1 MRKLLLS
8 IVAASMTLAAC
19 NAQSGYKVTGTVEGM
34 PDGKAI
40 IATVNGS
47 SLDTLAKADV
57 KNGSFEFTGN
67 VSEPTGAY
75 IMVIGQRGAIP
86 FMLENANITVNAG
99 QAGLTVTGSEGQKIY
114 DQFMAINTTTQQE
127 AMKLQQE
134 YQAANGD
141 QAKMQAVQEAYAK
154 LMTDAQAKETE
165 LIKANPDSYV
175 STFVIVSSMGQMEYE
190 QLKERYNL
198 LGEKAKASA
207 QGKAIAAQIAK
218 LESTAIGQIA
228 PNFTITTPE
237 GESISLYDIKG
248 KVKLIDFWAS
258 WCGPCRHE
266 MKNLLPI
273 YNELKG
279 DDLEFISISLDS
291 KEENWRKMLEEEKL
305 PWVML
310 WDKEGFVIGNKPNK
324 IQRAY
329 GFYSIP
335 FIVLIDK
342 EGRLLAKD
350 LRGERVKEEILKA
363 RANK

>member
-114 DQFMAINTTTQQE
+114 DQFMAINATAQQE

-141 QAKMQAVQEAYAK
+141 QAKIQAIQEAYAK

-175 STFVIVSSMGQMEYE
+175 STFVIVSGMGQMEYE

-258 WCGPCRHE
+258 WCGPCRGENPHVVE
-266 MKNLLPI
+266 IYKEYHPKGLEIFGVSLHNNKEAWVKAIADDGLVWKHGSDLKGWQSAPAQLYSVSGIPHTVLLDENNKIIAKNLRGD
-273 YNELKG
+273 ELKQ
-279 DDLEFISISLDS
+279 
-291 KEENWRKMLEEEKL
+291 
-305 PWVML
+305 
-310 WDKEGFVIGNKPNK
+310 K
-324 IQRAY
+324 IA
-329 GFYSIP
+329 
-335 FIVLIDK
+335 
-342 EGRLLAKD
+342 ELLK
-350 LRGERVKEEILKA
+350 
-363 RANK
+363 

>member
-175 STFVIVSSMGQMEYE
+175 STFVIVSGMGQMEYE

-258 WCGPCRHE
+258 WCGPCRGENPHVVE
-266 MKNLLPI
+266 IYKEYHPKGLEIFGVSLDNNKEAWVKAIADDGLVWKHGSDLKGWQSAPAQLYSVSGIPHTILLDENNKIIAKNLRGD
-273 YNELKG
+273 ELKQ
-279 DDLEFISISLDS
+279 
-291 KEENWRKMLEEEKL
+291 
-305 PWVML
+305 
-310 WDKEGFVIGNKPNK
+310 K
-324 IQRAY
+324 IA
-329 GFYSIP
+329 
-335 FIVLIDK
+335 
-342 EGRLLAKD
+342 ELLK
-350 LRGERVKEEILKA
+350 
-363 RANK
+363 

>member
-47 SLDTLAKADV
+47 TLDTLAKADV

-86 FMLENANITVNAG
+86 FMLENANITISAG

-114 DQFMAINTTTQQE
+114 DQFMAINATAQQE

-141 QAKMQAVQEAYAK
+141 QAKIQAIQEAYAK
-154 LMTDAQAKETE
+154 LMTDVQAKETE

-175 STFVIVSSMGQMEYE
+175 SAFVIASGMGQMEYE

-198 LGEKAKASA
+198 LGEKAKAGA

-258 WCGPCRHE
+258 WCGPCRGENPHVVE
-266 MKNLLPI
+266 IYKEYHPKGLEIFGVSLDNNKEAWVKAIADDGLVWKHGSDLKGWQSAPAQLYSVTGISHTVLLDENNKIIAKNLRGD
-273 YNELKG
+273 ELKQ
-279 DDLEFISISLDS
+279 
-291 KEENWRKMLEEEKL
+291 
-305 PWVML
+305 
-310 WDKEGFVIGNKPNK
+310 K
-324 IQRAY
+324 IA
-329 GFYSIP
+329 
-335 FIVLIDK
+335 
-342 EGRLLAKD
+342 ELLK
-350 LRGERVKEEILKA
+350 
-363 RANK
+363 

>member
-127 AMKLQQE
+127 AIKLQQE

-258 WCGPCRHE
+258 WCGPCRGENPHVVE
-266 MKNLLPI
+266 IYKEYHPKGLEIFGVSLDNNKEAWVKAIADDGLVWKHGSDLKGWQSAPAQLYSVSGIPHTVLLDENNKIIAKNLRGD
-273 YNELKG
+273 ELKQ
-279 DDLEFISISLDS
+279 
-291 KEENWRKMLEEEKL
+291 
-305 PWVML
+305 
-310 WDKEGFVIGNKPNK
+310 K
-324 IQRAY
+324 IA
-329 GFYSIP
+329 
-335 FIVLIDK
+335 
-342 EGRLLAKD
+342 ELLK
-350 LRGERVKEEILKA
+350 
-363 RANK
+363 

>member
-47 SLDTLAKADV
+47 TLDTLAKADV

-86 FMLENANITVNAG
+86 FMLENANITISAG

-114 DQFMAINTTTQQE
+114 DQFMSINATAQQE

-141 QAKMQAVQEAYAK
+141 QAKIQAIQEAYAK
-154 LMTDAQAKETE
+154 LMTDVQAKETE

-175 STFVIVSSMGQMEYE
+175 SAFVIASGMGQMEYE

-198 LGEKAKASA
+198 LGEKAKAGA

-258 WCGPCRHE
+258 WCGPCRGENPHVVE
-266 MKNLLPI
+266 IYKEYHPKGLEIFGVSLDNNKEAWVKAIADDGLVWKHGSDLKGWQSAPAQLYSVTGIPHTVLLDENNKIIAKNLRGD
-273 YNELKG
+273 ELKQ
-279 DDLEFISISLDS
+279 
-291 KEENWRKMLEEEKL
+291 
-305 PWVML
+305 
-310 WDKEGFVIGNKPNK
+310 K
-324 IQRAY
+324 IA
-329 GFYSIP
+329 
-335 FIVLIDK
+335 
-342 EGRLLAKD
+342 ELLK
-350 LRGERVKEEILKA
+350 
-363 RANK
+363 

>member
-114 DQFMAINTTTQQE
+114 DQFMAINASAQQE

-141 QAKMQAVQEAYAK
+141 QAKIQAVQEAYAK

-190 QLKERYNL
+190 QLKERYSL

-258 WCGPCRHE
+258 WCGPCRGENPHVVE
-266 MKNLLPI
+266 IYKEYHPKGLEIFGVSLDNNKEAWVKAIADDGLVWKHGSDLKGWQSAPAQLYSVTGIPHTVLLDENIIAKNLRGD
-273 YNELKG
+273 ELKQ
-279 DDLEFISISLDS
+279 
-291 KEENWRKMLEEEKL
+291 
-305 PWVML
+305 
-310 WDKEGFVIGNKPNK
+310 K
-324 IQRAY
+324 IA
-329 GFYSIP
+329 
-335 FIVLIDK
+335 
-342 EGRLLAKD
+342 ELLK
-350 LRGERVKEEILKA
+350 
-363 RANK
+363 

>member
-114 DQFMAINTTTQQE
+114 DQFMAINATAQQE

-141 QAKMQAVQEAYAK
+141 QAKIQAVQEAYAK

-175 STFVIVSSMGQMEYE
+175 STFVIVSGMGQMEYE

-258 WCGPCRHE
+258 WCGPCRGENPHVVE
-266 MKNLLPI
+266 IYKEYHPKGLEIFGVSLDNNKEAWVKAIADDGLVWKHGSDLKGWQSAPAQLYSVTGIPHTVLLDENNKIIAKNLRGD
-273 YNELKG
+273 ELKQ
-279 DDLEFISISLDS
+279 
-291 KEENWRKMLEEEKL
+291 
-305 PWVML
+305 
-310 WDKEGFVIGNKPNK
+310 K
-324 IQRAY
+324 IA
-329 GFYSIP
+329 
-335 FIVLIDK
+335 
-342 EGRLLAKD
+342 ELLK
-350 LRGERVKEEILKA
+350 
-363 RANK
+363 

>member
-47 SLDTLAKADV
+47 TLDTLAKADV

-86 FMLENANITVNAG
+86 FMLENANITISAG

-141 QAKMQAVQEAYAK
+141 QAKIQAIQEAYAK
-154 LMTDAQAKETE
+154 LMTDVQAKETE

-175 STFVIVSSMGQMEYE
+175 SAFVIASGMGQMEYE

-198 LGEKAKASA
+198 LGEKAKAGA

-258 WCGPCRHE
+258 WCGPCRGENPHVVE
-266 MKNLLPI
+266 IYKEYHPKGLEIFGVSLDNNKEAWVKAIADDGLVWKHGSDLKGWQSAPAQLYSVTGIPHTVLLDENNKIIAKNLRGD
-273 YNELKG
+273 ELKQ
-279 DDLEFISISLDS
+279 
-291 KEENWRKMLEEEKL
+291 
-305 PWVML
+305 
-310 WDKEGFVIGNKPNK
+310 K
-324 IQRAY
+324 IA
-329 GFYSIP
+329 
-335 FIVLIDK
+335 
-342 EGRLLAKD
+342 ELLK
-350 LRGERVKEEILKA
+350 
-363 RANK
+363 

>member
-86 FMLENANITVNAG
+86 FMLENANITISAG

-248 KVKLIDFWAS
+248 KVKLVDFWAS
-258 WCGPCRHE
+258 WCGPCRGENPHVVE
-266 MKNLLPI
+266 IYKEYHPKGLEIFGVSLDNNKEAWVKAIADDGLVWKHGSDLKGWQSAPAQLYSVTGIPHTVLLDENNKIIAKNLRGD
-273 YNELKG
+273 ELKQ
-279 DDLEFISISLDS
+279 
-291 KEENWRKMLEEEKL
+291 
-305 PWVML
+305 
-310 WDKEGFVIGNKPNK
+310 K
-324 IQRAY
+324 IA
-329 GFYSIP
+329 
-335 FIVLIDK
+335 
-342 EGRLLAKD
+342 ELLK
-350 LRGERVKEEILKA
+350 
-363 RANK
+363 

>member
-134 YQAANGD
+134 YQASNGD

-175 STFVIVSSMGQMEYE
+175 STFVIVSGMGQMEYE

-258 WCGPCRHE
+258 WCGPCRGENPHVVE
-266 MKNLLPI
+266 IYKEYHPKGLEIFGVSLDNNKEAWVKAIADDGLVWKHGSDLKGWQSAPAQLYSVSGIPHTVLLDENNKIIAKNLRGD
-273 YNELKG
+273 ELKQ
-279 DDLEFISISLDS
+279 
-291 KEENWRKMLEEEKL
+291 
-305 PWVML
+305 
-310 WDKEGFVIGNKPNK
+310 K
-324 IQRAY
+324 IA
-329 GFYSIP
+329 
-335 FIVLIDK
+335 
-342 EGRLLAKD
+342 ELLK
-350 LRGERVKEEILKA
+350 
-363 RANK
+363 

>member
-99 QAGLTVTGSEGQKIY
+99 QAGLTVTGSKGQKIY

-175 STFVIVSSMGQMEYE
+175 STFVIVSGMGQMEYE

-258 WCGPCRHE
+258 WCGPCRGENPHVVE
-266 MKNLLPI
+266 IYKEYHPKGLEIFGVSLDNNKEAWVKAIADDGLVWKHGSDLKGWQSAPAQLYSVSGIPHTVLLDENNKIIAKNLRGD
-273 YNELKG
+273 ELKQ
-279 DDLEFISISLDS
+279 
-291 KEENWRKMLEEEKL
+291 
-305 PWVML
+305 
-310 WDKEGFVIGNKPNK
+310 K
-324 IQRAY
+324 IA
-329 GFYSIP
+329 
-335 FIVLIDK
+335 
-342 EGRLLAKD
+342 ELLK
-350 LRGERVKEEILKA
+350 
-363 RANK
+363 

>member
-114 DQFMAINTTTQQE
+114 DQFMAINATAQQE

-175 STFVIVSSMGQMEYE
+175 STFVIVSGMGQMEYE

-237 GESISLYDIKG
+237 GESISLYGIKG

-258 WCGPCRHE
+258 WCGPCRGENPHVVE
-266 MKNLLPI
+266 IYKEYHPKGLEIFGVSLDNNKEAWVKAIADDGLVWKHGSDLKGWQSAPAKLYSVTGIPHTILLDENNKIIAKNLRGD
-273 YNELKG
+273 ELKQ
-279 DDLEFISISLDS
+279 
-291 KEENWRKMLEEEKL
+291 
-305 PWVML
+305 
-310 WDKEGFVIGNKPNK
+310 K
-324 IQRAY
+324 IA
-329 GFYSIP
+329 
-335 FIVLIDK
+335 
-342 EGRLLAKD
+342 ELLK
-350 LRGERVKEEILKA
+350 
-363 RANK
+363 

>member
-114 DQFMAINTTTQQE
+114 GQFMAINATAQQE

-175 STFVIVSSMGQMEYE
+175 STFVIVSGMGQMEYE

-258 WCGPCRHE
+258 WCGPCRGENPHVVE
-266 MKNLLPI
+266 IYKEYHPKGLEIFGVSLDNNKEAWVKAIADDGLVWKHGSDLKGWQSAPAQLYSVSGIPHTVLLDENNKIIAKNLRGD
-273 YNELKG
+273 ELKQ
-279 DDLEFISISLDS
+279 
-291 KEENWRKMLEEEKL
+291 
-305 PWVML
+305 
-310 WDKEGFVIGNKPNK
+310 K
-324 IQRAY
+324 IA
-329 GFYSIP
+329 
-335 FIVLIDK
+335 
-342 EGRLLAKD
+342 ELLK
-350 LRGERVKEEILKA
+350 
-363 RANK
+363 

>member
-114 DQFMAINTTTQQE
+114 DQFMAINATAQQE

-141 QAKMQAVQEAYAK
+141 QAKIQAIQEAYAK

-175 STFVIVSSMGQMEYE
+175 STFVIVSGMGQMEYE

-258 WCGPCRHE
+258 WCGPCRGENPHVVE
-266 MKNLLPI
+266 IYKEYHPKGLEIFGVSLDNNKEAWVKAIADDGLVWKHGSDLKGWQSAPAQLYSVSGIPHTILLDENNKIIAKNLRGD
-273 YNELKG
+273 ELKQ
-279 DDLEFISISLDS
+279 
-291 KEENWRKMLEEEKL
+291 
-305 PWVML
+305 
-310 WDKEGFVIGNKPNK
+310 K
-324 IQRAY
+324 IA
-329 GFYSIP
+329 
-335 FIVLIDK
+335 
-342 EGRLLAKD
+342 ELLK
-350 LRGERVKEEILKA
+350 
-363 RANK
+363 

>member
-207 QGKAIAAQIAK
+207 QIAK

-258 WCGPCRHE
+258 WCGPCRGENPHVVE
-266 MKNLLPI
+266 IYKEYHPKGLEIFGVSLDNNKEAWVKAIADDGLVWKHGSDLKGWQSAPAQLYSVSGIPHTVLLDENNKIIAKNLRGD
-273 YNELKG
+273 ELKQ
-279 DDLEFISISLDS
+279 
-291 KEENWRKMLEEEKL
+291 
-305 PWVML
+305 
-310 WDKEGFVIGNKPNK
+310 K
-324 IQRAY
+324 IA
-329 GFYSIP
+329 
-335 FIVLIDK
+335 
-342 EGRLLAKD
+342 ELLK
-350 LRGERVKEEILKA
+350 
-363 RANK
+363 

>member
-1 MRKLLLS
+1 MRKLFLS

-114 DQFMAINTTTQQE
+114 DQFMAINATAQQE

-175 STFVIVSSMGQMEYE
+175 STFVIVSGMGQMEYE

-258 WCGPCRHE
+258 WCGPCRGENPHVVE
-266 MKNLLPI
+266 IYKEYHPKGLEIFGVSLDNNKEAWVKAIADDGLVWKHGSDLKGWQSAPAQLYSVSGIPHTVLLDENNKIIAKNLRGD
-273 YNELKG
+273 ELKQ
-279 DDLEFISISLDS
+279 
-291 KEENWRKMLEEEKL
+291 
-305 PWVML
+305 
-310 WDKEGFVIGNKPNK
+310 K
-324 IQRAY
+324 IA
-329 GFYSIP
+329 
-335 FIVLIDK
+335 
-342 EGRLLAKD
+342 ELLK
-350 LRGERVKEEILKA
+350 
-363 RANK
+363 

>member
-47 SLDTLAKADV
+47 TLDTLAKADV

-86 FMLENANITVNAG
+86 FMLENANITISAG

-114 DQFMAINTTTQQE
+114 DQFMAINATAQQE

-141 QAKMQAVQEAYAK
+141 QAKIQAIQEAYAK
-154 LMTDAQAKETE
+154 LMTDVQAKETE

-175 STFVIVSSMGQMEYE
+175 SAFVIASGMGQMEYE

-198 LGEKAKASA
+198 LGEKAKAGA

-258 WCGPCRHE
+258 WCGPCRGENPHVVE
-266 MKNLLPI
+266 IYKEYHPKGLEIFGVSLDNNTEAWVKAIADDGLVWKHGSDLKGWQSAPAQLYSVTGIPHTVLLDENNKIIAKNLRGD
-273 YNELKG
+273 ELKQ
-279 DDLEFISISLDS
+279 
-291 KEENWRKMLEEEKL
+291 
-305 PWVML
+305 
-310 WDKEGFVIGNKPNK
+310 K
-324 IQRAY
+324 IA
-329 GFYSIP
+329 
-335 FIVLIDK
+335 
-342 EGRLLAKD
+342 ELLK
-350 LRGERVKEEILKA
+350 
-363 RANK
+363 

>member
-114 DQFMAINTTTQQE
+114 DQFMAINATAQQE

-175 STFVIVSSMGQMEYE
+175 STFVIVSGMGQMEYE

-258 WCGPCRHE
+258 WCGPCRGENPHVVE
-266 MKNLLPI
+266 IYKEYHPKGLEIFGVSLDNNKEAWVKAIADDGLVWKHGSDLKGWQSAPAQLYSVSGIPHTVLLDENNKIIAKNLRGD
-273 YNELKG
+273 ELKQ
-279 DDLEFISISLDS
+279 
-291 KEENWRKMLEEEKL
+291 
-305 PWVML
+305 
-310 WDKEGFVIGNKPNK
+310 K
-324 IQRAY
+324 IA
-329 GFYSIP
+329 
-335 FIVLIDK
+335 
-342 EGRLLAKD
+342 
-350 LRGERVKEEILKA
+350 EILK
-363 RANK
+363 

>member
-47 SLDTLAKADV
+47 TLDTLAKADV
-57 KNGSFEFTGN
+57 KSGSFEFTGN

-86 FMLENANITVNAG
+86 FMLENANITISAG

-114 DQFMAINTTTQQE
+114 DQFMAINATAQQE

-134 YQAANGD
+134 FQAANGD
-141 QAKMQAVQEAYAK
+141 QAKIQAIQEAYAK
-154 LMTDAQAKETE
+154 LMTDAQAKEAE
-165 LIKANPDSYV
+165 LLKANPDSYV
-175 STFVIVSSMGQMEYE
+175 SAFVIASGMGQMEYE

-198 LGEKAKASA
+198 LGENAKASA

-258 WCGPCRHE
+258 WCGPCRGENPHVVE
-266 MKNLLPI
+266 IYKEYHPKGLEIFGVSLDNNKEAWVKAIADDGLVWKHGSDLKGWQSAPAQLYSVSGIPHTVLLDENNKIIAKNLRGD
-273 YNELKG
+273 ELKQ
-279 DDLEFISISLDS
+279 
-291 KEENWRKMLEEEKL
+291 
-305 PWVML
+305 
-310 WDKEGFVIGNKPNK
+310 K
-324 IQRAY
+324 IA
-329 GFYSIP
+329 
-335 FIVLIDK
+335 
-342 EGRLLAKD
+342 ELLK
-350 LRGERVKEEILKA
+350 
-363 RANK
+363 

>member
-47 SLDTLAKADV
+47 TLDTLAKADV

-86 FMLENANITVNAG
+86 FMLENANITISAG

-114 DQFMAINTTTQQE
+114 DQFMAINATAQQE

-141 QAKMQAVQEAYAK
+141 QAKIQAIQEAYAK
-154 LMTDAQAKETE
+154 LMTDVQAKETE

-175 STFVIVSSMGQMEYE
+175 SAFVIASGMGQMEYE

-198 LGEKAKASA
+198 LGEKAKAGA

-258 WCGPCRHE
+258 WCGPCRGENPHVVE
-266 MKNLLPI
+266 IYKEYHPKGLEIFGVSLVINKEAWVKAIADDGLVWKHGSDLKGWQSAPAQLYSVTGIPHTVLLDENNKIIAKNLRGD
-273 YNELKG
+273 ELKQ
-279 DDLEFISISLDS
+279 
-291 KEENWRKMLEEEKL
+291 
-305 PWVML
+305 
-310 WDKEGFVIGNKPNK
+310 K
-324 IQRAY
+324 IA
-329 GFYSIP
+329 
-335 FIVLIDK
+335 
-342 EGRLLAKD
+342 ELLK
-350 LRGERVKEEILKA
+350 
-363 RANK
+363 

>member
-34 PDGKAI
+34 AI

-114 DQFMAINTTTQQE
+114 DQFMAINATAQQE

-175 STFVIVSSMGQMEYE
+175 STFVIVSGMGQMEVE

-258 WCGPCRHE
+258 WCGPCRGENPHVVE
-266 MKNLLPI
+266 IYKEYHPKGLEIFGVSLDNNKEAWVKAIADDGLVWKHGSDLKGWQSAPAQLYSVSGIPHTVLLDENNKIIAKNLRGD
-273 YNELKG
+273 ELKQ
-279 DDLEFISISLDS
+279 
-291 KEENWRKMLEEEKL
+291 
-305 PWVML
+305 
-310 WDKEGFVIGNKPNK
+310 K
-324 IQRAY
+324 IA
-329 GFYSIP
+329 
-335 FIVLIDK
+335 
-342 EGRLLAKD
+342 ELLK
-350 LRGERVKEEILKA
+350 
-363 RANK
+363 

>member
-1 MRKLLLS
+1 M
-8 IVAASMTLAAC
+8 
-19 NAQSGYKVTGTVEGM
+19 
-34 PDGKAI
+34 
-40 IATVNGS
+40 
-47 SLDTLAKADV
+47 

-198 LGEKAKASA
+198 VGEKAKASA

-258 WCGPCRHE
+258 WCGPCRGENPHVVE
-266 MKNLLPI
+266 IYKEYHPKGLEIFGVSLDNNKEAWVKAIADDGLVWKHGSDLKGWQSAPAQLYSVSGIPHTVLLDENNKIIAKNLRGD
-273 YNELKG
+273 ELKQ
-279 DDLEFISISLDS
+279 
-291 KEENWRKMLEEEKL
+291 
-305 PWVML
+305 
-310 WDKEGFVIGNKPNK
+310 K
-324 IQRAY
+324 IA
-329 GFYSIP
+329 
-335 FIVLIDK
+335 
-342 EGRLLAKD
+342 ELLK
-350 LRGERVKEEILKA
+350 
-363 RANK
+363 

>member
-190 QLKERYNL
+190 QLKEKYAL
-198 LGEKAKASA
+198 LGEQAKASA

-258 WCGPCRHE
+258 WCGPCRGENPHVVE
-266 MKNLLPI
+266 IYKEYHPKGLEIFGVSLDNNKEAWVKAIADDGLVWKHGSDLKGWQSAPAQLYSVSGIPHTVLLDENNKIIAKNLRGD
-273 YNELKG
+273 ELKQ
-279 DDLEFISISLDS
+279 
-291 KEENWRKMLEEEKL
+291 
-305 PWVML
+305 
-310 WDKEGFVIGNKPNK
+310 K
-324 IQRAY
+324 IA
-329 GFYSIP
+329 
-335 FIVLIDK
+335 
-342 EGRLLAKD
+342 ELLK
-350 LRGERVKEEILKA
+350 
-363 RANK
+363 

>member
-114 DQFMAINTTTQQE
+114 DQFMAINATAQQE

-175 STFVIVSSMGQMEYE
+175 STFVIVSGMGQMEYE

-258 WCGPCRHE
+258 WCGPCRGENPHVVE
-266 MKNLLPI
+266 IYKEYHPKGLEIFGVSLDNNKEAWVKAIADDGLVWKHGSDLKGWQSAPAQLYSVSGIPHTVLLDENNKIIAKNLRDD
-273 YNELKG
+273 ELKQ
-279 DDLEFISISLDS
+279 
-291 KEENWRKMLEEEKL
+291 
-305 PWVML
+305 
-310 WDKEGFVIGNKPNK
+310 K
-324 IQRAY
+324 IA
-329 GFYSIP
+329 
-335 FIVLIDK
+335 
-342 EGRLLAKD
+342 ELLK
-350 LRGERVKEEILKA
+350 
-363 RANK
+363 

>member
-114 DQFMAINTTTQQE
+114 DQFMAINASAQQE

-141 QAKMQAVQEAYAK
+141 QAKIQAVQEAYAK

-175 STFVIVSSMGQMEYE
+175 STFVIVSIMGQMEYE
-190 QLKERYNL
+190 QLKERYSL

-258 WCGPCRHE
+258 WCGPCRGENPHVVE
-266 MKNLLPI
+266 IYKEYHPKGLEIFGVSLDNNKEAWVKAIADDGLVWKHGSDLKGWQSAPAQLYSVTGIPHTVLLDENNKIIAKNLRGD
-273 YNELKG
+273 ELKQ
-279 DDLEFISISLDS
+279 
-291 KEENWRKMLEEEKL
+291 
-305 PWVML
+305 
-310 WDKEGFVIGNKPNK
+310 K
-324 IQRAY
+324 IA
-329 GFYSIP
+329 
-335 FIVLIDK
+335 
-342 EGRLLAKD
+342 ELLK
-350 LRGERVKEEILKA
+350 
-363 RANK
+363 

>member
-8 IVAASMTLAAC
+8 IFAASMTLAAC

-175 STFVIVSSMGQMEYE
+175 STFVIVSGMGQMEYE

-258 WCGPCRHE
+258 WCGPCRGENPHVVE
-266 MKNLLPI
+266 IYKEYHPKGLEIFGVSLDNNKEAWVKAIADDGLVWKHGSDLKGWQSAPAQLYSVSGIPHTVLLDENNKIIAKNLRGD
-273 YNELKG
+273 ELKQ
-279 DDLEFISISLDS
+279 
-291 KEENWRKMLEEEKL
+291 
-305 PWVML
+305 
-310 WDKEGFVIGNKPNK
+310 K
-324 IQRAY
+324 IA
-329 GFYSIP
+329 
-335 FIVLIDK
+335 
-342 EGRLLAKD
+342 ELLK
-350 LRGERVKEEILKA
+350 
-363 RANK
+363 

>member
-1 MRKLLLS
+1 
-8 IVAASMTLAAC
+8 
-19 NAQSGYKVTGTVEGM
+19 
-34 PDGKAI
+34 
-40 IATVNGS
+40 
-47 SLDTLAKADV
+47 
-57 KNGSFEFTGN
+57 
-67 VSEPTGAY
+67 
-75 IMVIGQRGAIP
+75 MVIGQRGAIP

-258 WCGPCRHE
+258 WCGPCRGENPHVVE
-266 MKNLLPI
+266 IYKEYHPKGLEIFGVSLDNNKEAWVKAIADDGLVWKHGSDLKGWQSAPAQLYSVSGIPHTVLLDENNKIIAKNLRGD
-273 YNELKG
+273 ELKQ
-279 DDLEFISISLDS
+279 
-291 KEENWRKMLEEEKL
+291 
-305 PWVML
+305 
-310 WDKEGFVIGNKPNK
+310 K
-324 IQRAY
+324 IA
-329 GFYSIP
+329 
-335 FIVLIDK
+335 
-342 EGRLLAKD
+342 ELLK
-350 LRGERVKEEILKA
+350 
-363 RANK
+363 

>member
-114 DQFMAINTTTQQE
+114 DQFMAINATAQQE

-175 STFVIVSSMGQMEYE
+175 STFVIVSGMGQMEYE

-207 QGKAIAAQIAK
+207 TGKAIAAQIAIV
-218 LESTAIGQIA
+218 ESTSIGQIA

-258 WCGPCRHE
+258 WCGPCRGENPHVVE
-266 MKNLLPI
+266 IYKEYHPKGLEIFGVSLDNNKEAWVKAIADDGLVWKHGSDLKGWQSAPAQLYSVSGIPHTVLLDENNKIIAKNLRGD
-273 YNELKG
+273 ELKQ
-279 DDLEFISISLDS
+279 
-291 KEENWRKMLEEEKL
+291 
-305 PWVML
+305 
-310 WDKEGFVIGNKPNK
+310 K
-324 IQRAY
+324 IA
-329 GFYSIP
+329 
-335 FIVLIDK
+335 
-342 EGRLLAKD
+342 ELLK
-350 LRGERVKEEILKA
+350 
-363 RANK
+363 

>member
-19 NAQSGYKVTGTVEGM
+19 NAQSGYKVTGTIEGM
-34 PDGKAI
+34 PDGKAF
-40 IATVNGS
+40 IANFDGTK
-47 SLDTLAKADV
+47 LDTLAKSDIT
-57 KNGSFEFTGN
+57 NGAFEFTGK
-67 VSEPTGAY
+67 VSEPTGAF
-75 IMVIGQRGAIP
+75 IMVVGQRFSLPI
-86 FMLENANITVNAG
+86 MLENANITVNAG
-99 QAGLTVTGSEGQKIY
+99 QAGLNVTGSEGQKIY

-258 WCGPCRHE
+258 WCGPCRGENPHVVE
-266 MKNLLPI
+266 IYKEYHPKGLEIFGVSLDNNKEAWVKAIADDGLVWKHGSDLKGWQSAPAKLYSVTGIPHTILLDENNKIIAKNLRGD
-273 YNELKG
+273 ELKQ
-279 DDLEFISISLDS
+279 
-291 KEENWRKMLEEEKL
+291 
-305 PWVML
+305 
-310 WDKEGFVIGNKPNK
+310 K
-324 IQRAY
+324 IA
-329 GFYSIP
+329 
-335 FIVLIDK
+335 
-342 EGRLLAKD
+342 ELLK
-350 LRGERVKEEILKA
+350 
-363 RANK
+363 

>member
-258 WCGPCRHE
+258 WCGPCRGENPHVVE
-266 MKNLLPI
+266 IYREYHPKGLEIFGVSLDNNKEAWVKAIADDGLVWKHGSDLKGWQSAPAQLYSVSGIPHTVLLDENNKIIAKNLRGD
-273 YNELKG
+273 ELKQ
-279 DDLEFISISLDS
+279 
-291 KEENWRKMLEEEKL
+291 
-305 PWVML
+305 
-310 WDKEGFVIGNKPNK
+310 K
-324 IQRAY
+324 IA
-329 GFYSIP
+329 
-335 FIVLIDK
+335 
-342 EGRLLAKD
+342 ELLK
-350 LRGERVKEEILKA
+350 
-363 RANK
+363 

>member
-1 MRKLLLS
+1 M
-8 IVAASMTLAAC
+8 
-19 NAQSGYKVTGTVEGM
+19 
-34 PDGKAI
+34 
-40 IATVNGS
+40 
-47 SLDTLAKADV
+47 

-114 DQFMAINTTTQQE
+114 DQFMAINATAQQE

-175 STFVIVSSMGQMEYE
+175 STFVIVSGMGQMEYE

-258 WCGPCRHE
+258 WCGPCRGENPHVVE
-266 MKNLLPI
+266 IYKEYHPKGLEIFGVSLDNNKEAWVKAIADDGLVWKHGSDLKGWQSAPAQLYSVSGIPHTVLLDENNKIIAKNLRGD
-273 YNELKG
+273 ELKQ
-279 DDLEFISISLDS
+279 
-291 KEENWRKMLEEEKL
+291 
-305 PWVML
+305 
-310 WDKEGFVIGNKPNK
+310 K
-324 IQRAY
+324 IA
-329 GFYSIP
+329 
-335 FIVLIDK
+335 
-342 EGRLLAKD
+342 ELLK
-350 LRGERVKEEILKA
+350 
-363 RANK
+363 

>member
-114 DQFMAINTTTQQE
+114 DQFMAINATAQQE

-141 QAKMQAVQEAYAK
+141 QAKIQAIQEAYAK

-175 STFVIVSSMGQMEYE
+175 STFVIVSGMGQMEYE

-258 WCGPCRHE
+258 WCGPCRGENPHVVE
-266 MKNLLPI
+266 IYKEYHPKGLEIFGVSLDNNKEAWVKAIADDGLVWKHGSDLKGWQSAPVQLYSVSGIPHTVLLDENNKIIAKNLRGD
-273 YNELKG
+273 ELKQ
-279 DDLEFISISLDS
+279 
-291 KEENWRKMLEEEKL
+291 
-305 PWVML
+305 
-310 WDKEGFVIGNKPNK
+310 K
-324 IQRAY
+324 IA
-329 GFYSIP
+329 
-335 FIVLIDK
+335 
-342 EGRLLAKD
+342 ELLK
-350 LRGERVKEEILKA
+350 
-363 RANK
+363 

>member
-47 SLDTLAKADV
+47 TLDTLAKADV

-86 FMLENANITVNAG
+86 FMLENANITISAG

-114 DQFMAINTTTQQE
+114 DQFMAINATAQQE

-134 YQAANGD
+134 FQAANGD
-141 QAKMQAVQEAYAK
+141 QAKIQAIQEAYAK
-154 LMTDAQAKETE
+154 LMTDVQAKETE

-175 STFVIVSSMGQMEYE
+175 SAFVIASGMGQMEYE

-198 LGEKAKASA
+198 LGEKAKAGA

-258 WCGPCRHE
+258 WCGPCRGENPHVVE
-266 MKNLLPI
+266 IYKEYHPKGLEIFGVSLDNNKEAWVKAIADDGLVWKHGSDLKGWQSAPAQLYSVSGIPHTVLLDENNKIIAKNLRGD
-273 YNELKG
+273 ELKQ
-279 DDLEFISISLDS
+279 
-291 KEENWRKMLEEEKL
+291 
-305 PWVML
+305 
-310 WDKEGFVIGNKPNK
+310 K
-324 IQRAY
+324 IA
-329 GFYSIP
+329 
-335 FIVLIDK
+335 
-342 EGRLLAKD
+342 ELLK
-350 LRGERVKEEILKA
+350 
-363 RANK
+363 

>member
-114 DQFMAINTTTQQE
+114 DQFMAINATAQQE

-175 STFVIVSSMGQMEYE
+175 STFVIVSGMGQMEYE

-258 WCGPCRHE
+258 WCGPCRGENPHVVE
-266 MKNLLPI
+266 I
-273 YNELKG
+273 YKEYHPKGLEIFGVSLDNNKEAWVKAIADDGLVWKHGSDLKG
-279 DDLEFISISLDS
+279 WQSAPAQL
-291 KEENWRKMLEEEKL
+291 
-305 PWVML
+305 
-310 WDKEGFVIGNKPNK
+310 
-324 IQRAY
+324 
-329 GFYSIP
+329 YSVSGIP
-335 FIVLIDK
+335 HTV
-342 EGRLLAKD
+342 
-350 LRGERVKEEILKA
+350 
-363 RANK
+363 

>member
-47 SLDTLAKADV
+47 TLDTLAKADV

-86 FMLENANITVNAG
+86 FMLENANITISAG

-114 DQFMAINTTTQQE
+114 DQFMAINATAQQE

-134 YQAANGD
+134 FQAANGD
-141 QAKMQAVQEAYAK
+141 QAKIQAIQEAYAK

-165 LIKANPDSYV
+165 LLKANPDSYV
-175 STFVIVSSMGQMEYE
+175 SAFVIASGMGQMEYE

-198 LGEKAKASA
+198 LGENAKASA

-258 WCGPCRHE
+258 WCGPCRGENPHVVE
-266 MKNLLPI
+266 IYKEYHPKGLEIFGVSLDNNKEAWVKAIADDGLVWKHGSDLKGWQSAPAQLYSVSGIPHTVLLDENNKIIAKNLRGD
-273 YNELKG
+273 ELKQ
-279 DDLEFISISLDS
+279 
-291 KEENWRKMLEEEKL
+291 
-305 PWVML
+305 
-310 WDKEGFVIGNKPNK
+310 K
-324 IQRAY
+324 IA
-329 GFYSIP
+329 
-335 FIVLIDK
+335 
-342 EGRLLAKD
+342 ELLK
-350 LRGERVKEEILKA
+350 
-363 RANK
+363 